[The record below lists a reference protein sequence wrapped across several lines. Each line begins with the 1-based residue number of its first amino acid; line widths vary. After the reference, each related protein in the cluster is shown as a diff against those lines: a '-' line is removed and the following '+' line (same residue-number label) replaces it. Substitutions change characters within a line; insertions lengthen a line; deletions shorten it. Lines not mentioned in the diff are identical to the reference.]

1 METFTY
7 RLQKES
13 YSELSELQESLL
25 RKRLL
30 ISRFRKTPQWTEK
43 DVLAVMKTLK
53 TNKSKDPHGMI
64 NELFKLPNAG
74 SDLIKSITVLMNRIK
89 DQCYIPEFIR
99 FKNVSAIYKNRGSR
113 LDLDNDRG
121 IMRTTILNSILQKLI
136 YKDIYPLIDE
146 NMTDSNV
153 GARRGRN
160 IRNHTFVVNSIIN
173 DAIVKKTKPCDL
185 AIMDYK
191 KAFDILSPIVVN
203 NDLWDLGIRDNVLNI
218 IHESDKVSH
227 IAVKTP
233 VGITERVSCQKCVA
247 QGDVLAPLKCC
258 VCVDKIAKTHAENLA
273 GHLYK
278 YKDIVE
284 VPPLTMVD
292 DTIIVRLWTKL
303 GYGNGPS

>member
-1 METFTY
+1 MGKENSDKIRKTFSQLDQSDGCSFSQGIWSLKNKTFPKVSASVPAAKKDVTNRLITDPSGLKQLYMETFTY
-7 RLQKES
+7 RLRERPAKES

-30 ISRFRKTPQWTEK
+30 ISRLRKTPQWTEK
-43 DVLAVMKTLK
+43 DVIAVMKALK

-74 SDLIKSITVLMNRIK
+74 ADLIKSITVLMNRIK

-99 FKNVSAIYKNRGSR
+99 FKNVSAMYKNRGSR

-121 IMRTTILNSILQKLI
+121 IMTTTILNSILQKLI
-136 YKDIYPLIDE
+136 HKDIYPLIDE

-173 DAIVKKTKPCDL
+173 DAVVKKTKPADL

-191 KAFDILSPIVVN
+191 KAFDILSPK
-203 NDLWDLGIRDNVLNI
+203 RQC
-218 IHESDKVSH
+218 
-227 IAVKTP
+227 
-233 VGITERVSCQKCVA
+233 TEYYS
-247 QGDVLAPLKCC
+247 
-258 VCVDKIAKTHAENLA
+258 
-273 GHLYK
+273 
-278 YKDIVE
+278 
-284 VPPLTMVD
+284 
-292 DTIIVRLWTKL
+292 
-303 GYGNGPS
+303 